1 MVADSTETQPPRVSG
16 RLGSKKTKTGC
27 FTCRQVKS
35 SNSEAGVAHDCAEN
49 IGCTRLNLHCAGYQ
63 DVFRAS
69 GLSRERA
76 AIPAHKPSQSAA
88 NLERQLSLFH
98 GSDDERRLFEYF
110 RKRVVFQ
117 LGGFLDEDFW
127 ITTLLQA
134 SHSESLI
141 RYSVIAIA
149 AYIGESNRHFRA
161 SMPIPQQ
168 SYNAALKY
176 YQNALFRANRRTESA
191 DPELVAILSCPLFL
205 CMEFLQGKK
214 LQAMSLFL
222 HGHFLMQSTSQHS
235 ATSGWATVNQS
246 LRPMYNRLMMMA
258 KLFGHNLTLP
268 SSSNPTLSTFNSL
281 KEARDIL
288 FQHLVVMH
296 EFLKGLNST
305 TCPPEHYLQRQKE
318 LLIQLDTWNCNFREM
333 CGSLDGPD
341 HAVIATL
348 ITWHAAAVIWLR
360 NPREGFEMSFDES
373 LDYFQVIVEKANEAL
388 ASKQHILDDFTF
400 EMGVL
405 PPLYFTALKC
415 RHFSLRK
422 EALRL
427 LAKGPRREGL
437 WDREELLTVAS
448 RAFALE
454 TAAQSD
460 ITSLPPEP
468 ERLRKVKIFQ
478 QDGGHELK
486 AAFIYRDRKIEQVWN
501 QIAR

>member
-27 FTCRQVKS
+27 FTCRQVK
-35 SNSEAGVAHDCAEN
+35 
-49 IGCTRLNLHCAGYQ
+49 CTRLNLHCAGYQ

-76 AIPAHKPSQSAA
+76 AIPAHKPSQPAA

-110 RKRVVFQ
+110 RRRVVFQ

-161 SMPIPQQ
+161 TMPIPQQ

-176 YQNALFRANRRTESA
+176 YQNALCRANRRTESA

-246 LRPMYNRLMMMA
+246 LRPLYNRLMMMA

-305 TCPPEHYLQRQKE
+305 TCPPEHYLLRQKE
-318 LLIQLDTWNCNFREM
+318 LLIQLDAWNCNFREM

-427 LAKGPRREGL
+427 LAKGPRRE
-437 WDREELLTVAS
+437 
-448 RAFALE
+448 
-454 TAAQSD
+454 
-460 ITSLPPEP
+460 
-468 ERLRKVKIFQ
+468 
-478 QDGGHELK
+478 
-486 AAFIYRDRKIEQVWN
+486 
-501 QIAR
+501 